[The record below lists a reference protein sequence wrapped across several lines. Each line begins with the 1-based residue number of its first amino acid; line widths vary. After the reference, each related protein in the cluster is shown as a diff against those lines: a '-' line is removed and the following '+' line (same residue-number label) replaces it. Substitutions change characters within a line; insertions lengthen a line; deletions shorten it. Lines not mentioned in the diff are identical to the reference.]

1 MDGGEGRRVGSDLRG
16 TTAIPSFSACAP
28 ATIPGCLG
36 PAGECCEFHGVPAAG
51 FGDLPP
57 RHGGH
62 EAGACNAV
70 LFPAPP
76 INTSNF
82 QPRVTPMNPIFF
94 RFDKSRKE
102 REIYLIIS
110 LQGLIRRIYHWG
122 QDERIIP
129 FDLSETSLLPLLLEN
144 LHLETVSSR
153 RGIPFN

>member
-70 LFPAPP
+70 LFPSLP

-94 RFDKSRKE
+94 KFDKSKE
-102 REIYLIIS
+102 R
-110 LQGLIRRIYHWG
+110 
-122 QDERIIP
+122 
-129 FDLSETSLLPLLLEN
+129 DLSYN
-144 LHLETVSSR
+144 LSSR
-153 RGIPFN
+153 SDKKNLSLGTGRIGYSIRSVRNEPPSPPSRESSSRNGILAPRYPL